1 MEEIV
6 RRRVENLQVV
16 SRCPSFSGKINTF
29 TGEQISKRFLL
40 REKATADSACS
51 AEIWYDNETHLE
63 ACPRKYLL
71 W

>member
-6 RRRVENLQVV
+6 QRNVKNLQVV
-16 SRCPSFSGKINTF
+16 SRCPSFSRKINTF

-40 REKATADSACS
+40 REKATADSGCS
-51 AEIWYDNETHLE
+51 AKILDDSETHLE

-71 W
+71 